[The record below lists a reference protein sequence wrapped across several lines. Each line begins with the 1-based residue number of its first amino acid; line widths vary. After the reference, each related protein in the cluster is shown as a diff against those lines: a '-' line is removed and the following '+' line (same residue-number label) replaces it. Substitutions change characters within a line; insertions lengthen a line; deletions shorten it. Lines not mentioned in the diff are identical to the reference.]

1 MIDFREMPPVVVDN
15 VFTED
20 EMKAI
25 YKKID
30 SVIDSNLAS
39 GKDKYEGFFKVKSN
53 GFLVYTDDEFHK
65 FCTPQIRK
73 RIEELT
79 GVKVNGIGMH
89 FSRYQAYD
97 GLKPTLMPHLDRH
110 SKSAN
115 LTMTVQLLAGDLTDK
130 HNPSKEIKWPIYVD
144 TTEIPMRYNRGVLF
158 CSNYQF
164 HWRPDLE
171 FAENDRYDTVLI
183 LINQDEPGNP
193 PLPEGAFSHGEGSP
207 YHQLMKSHGH
217 LLKNSLAHGEWLKT
231 QAVPCS
237 NPDCSIPGCV
247 DGNCEMSDY
256 HHDSNSDYHR
266 RETNKD
272 I

>member
-1 MIDFREMPPVVVDN
+1 MIDLRTMPHIVVDN

-30 SVIDSNLAS
+30 SITDSNLAS
-39 GKDKYEGFFKVKSN
+39 GKDKYEGFFKVRSN
-53 GFLVYTDDEFHK
+53 GFLVYTDNEFHN
-65 FCTPQIRK
+65 FCTPQVK
-73 RIEELT
+73 QRIEELT
-79 GVKVNGIGMH
+79 GVKVTKIGMH

-97 GLKPTLMPHLDRH
+97 DLKPRLMPHLDRH

-130 HNPSKEIKWPIYVD
+130 HNPNKQINWPLYVD

-158 CSNYQF
+158 CSNYQL

-171 FAENDRYDTVLI
+171 FGPDDRYDTVLI

-193 PLPEGAFSHGEGSP
+193 ELPNGIFADNTKFNE
-207 YHQLMKSHGH
+207 LMSTHGH
-217 LLKNSLAHGEWLKT
+217 LLEKSVEWQKVLDSR
-231 QAVPCS
+231 AVPCTDP
-237 NPDCSIPGCV
+237 NCTIPGCIN
-247 DGNCEMSDY
+247 GNCELSDY
-256 HHDSNSDYHR
+256 HHNSNSDYHR
-266 RETNKD
+266 RDSNKE